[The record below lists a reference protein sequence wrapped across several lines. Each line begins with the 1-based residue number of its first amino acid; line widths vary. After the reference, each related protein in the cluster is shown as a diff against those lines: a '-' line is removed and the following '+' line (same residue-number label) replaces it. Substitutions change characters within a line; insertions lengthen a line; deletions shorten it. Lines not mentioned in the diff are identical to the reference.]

1 MNNDS
6 DFLMIS
12 GLEHFAFCRRQWAL
26 IHVEQLWREN
36 VLTLEGAYMHERVHD
51 AGFTELRGSTLLSR
65 AMPVRSEIM
74 RVTGECDMV
83 ELHSDPAGVPIR
95 GRDGLWRLYPVEY
108 KRGRPNDRGAEQLQL
123 CAQAMC
129 LEEMFQTQIPEGAI
143 YYITSHR
150 RYPVSFTAELRS
162 LVKETIERIEAF
174 RRSFSIPPAEYGAKC
189 KACSLREHCLPS
201 VQRSASGY
209 CMQLRKEAMHEEDVP

>member
-1 MNNDS
+1 MVNNDS

-65 AMPVRSEIM
+65 AMPVRSETM

-123 CAQAMC
+123 CAQAM
-129 LEEMFQTQIPEGAI
+129 
-143 YYITSHR
+143 
-150 RYPVSFTAELRS
+150 
-162 LVKETIERIEAF
+162 
-174 RRSFSIPPAEYGAKC
+174 
-189 KACSLREHCLPS
+189 
-201 VQRSASGY
+201 
-209 CMQLRKEAMHEEDVP
+209 